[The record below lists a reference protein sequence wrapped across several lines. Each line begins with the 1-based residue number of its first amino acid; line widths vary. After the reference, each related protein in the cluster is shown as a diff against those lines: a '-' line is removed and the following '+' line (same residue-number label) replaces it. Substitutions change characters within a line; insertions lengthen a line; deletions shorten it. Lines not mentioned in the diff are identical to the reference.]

1 MFALLLNV
9 LCFSLHVQYFV
20 AEMGDTV
27 SKQSQRDN
35 GEEKKKN
42 PINELQV
49 LEGHSDIVRLLIKVD
64 EIR

>member
-1 MFALLLNV
+1 M
-9 LCFSLHVQYFV
+9 LCFSMQVSYFI
-20 AEMGDTV
+20 AGMGDTV